1 MKESDYQYLSRYN
14 ANALDQ
20 ENIDYNSALETLGY
34 ISTYNDGTIE
44 SITAE
49 GRKALSEYERSQDE
63 VRKQSA
69 ENECKE
75 VQRLKDRADDRRFNA
90 RMSIINGIVC
100 GTTGVLL
107 TLLVE
112 HVILPLFK

>member
-49 GRKALSEYERSQDE
+49 
-63 VRKQSA
+63 
-69 ENECKE
+69 
-75 VQRLKDRADDRRFNA
+75 
-90 RMSIINGIVC
+90 
-100 GTTGVLL
+100 
-107 TLLVE
+107 
-112 HVILPLFK
+112 

>member
-1 MKESDYQYLSRYN
+1 MWHRVSQRE
-14 ANALDQ
+14 
-20 ENIDYNSALETLGY
+20 LELLRETR
-34 ISTYNDGTIE
+34 
-44 SITAE
+44 
-49 GRKALSEYERSQDE
+49 RKALSEYERSQDE

-100 GTTGVLL
+100 GTTDVLL